1 MNQHVH
7 ERFNPLTRTW
17 VLCSPHRANR
27 PWQGQCEVVDTQPKP
42 RHDPHCYLCPGNA
55 RASQLNRSPVKNPPY
70 TSTLVFDND
79 FPALLPLKEVG
90 PSSSDSDKAVA
101 NPLTPDGLL
110 RARPV
115 NGKCL
120 VICFSPRH
128 DQTLAEM
135 SIDEVEQVVTVW
147 RDLYGTLRKDPTLRY
162 AQFFENKGPAM
173 GCSNPHPHG
182 QVWALDSVPHEVAV
196 ELDSLHKYRVERAMQ
211 PGESTVQCLLCDYVR
226 AEIADPVRV
235 VCQNEHFLCVVPY
248 WAVWPF
254 ETLVLSKSH
263 LASLTNLALNSQ
275 QRALA
280 DILRRIT
287 CRYDNLFTTSF
298 PYSMGIHQAPFHQP
312 DQEAEAHLHIH
323 FYPPLLRSA
332 TVRKF
337 LVGFELLGQPQ
348 RDITAEAAAE
358 LLRRCSEVHF
368 KQAERC

>member
-1 MNQHVH
+1 MDQHVH

-27 PWQGQCEVVDTQPKP
+27 PWQGQCELIDTRPKP
-42 RHDPHCYLCPGNA
+42 RHDPDCYLCPGNT
-55 RASQLNRSPVKNPPY
+55 RAPQLNRAPVRNPLY
-70 TSTLVFDND
+70 TSTLVFEND
-79 FPALLPLKEVG
+79 FPALLPMAEAA
-90 PSSSDSDKAVA
+90 PSRSDKALAVL
-101 NPLTPDGLL
+101 LTPNNLL

-115 NGKCL
+115 NGQCL

-135 SIDEVEQVVTVW
+135 TVDEVEQVVVVW
-147 RDLYGTLRKDPTLRY
+147 CELYGTLRQNPTLRY
-162 AQFFENKGPAM
+162 AQFFENKGAAM

-196 ELDSLHKYRVERAMQ
+196 ELTSLHMYRVEQAVRPAA
-211 PGESTVQCLLCDYVR
+211 PTSRQCLLCDYAQ
-226 AEIADPVRV
+226 AELADPVRV

-263 LASLTNLALNSQ
+263 LASLADLASNSQ

-312 DQEAEAHLHIH
+312 DQEAAAHLHVH

-368 KQAERC
+368 KQTERC